1 MADDTIIISP
11 AMNPGGDFKAY
22 ALQEKGADEIMSLEK
37 EAYNDA
43 IIKKFRNN
51 IIQAQKSF
59 KRTAL

>member
-1 MADDTIIISP
+1 
-11 AMNPGGDFKAY
+11 MNPGGVFNAC

-51 IIQAQKSF
+51 IIHAQKSF